1 MKRTKIIDDE
11 KKVLERLKELSKLI
25 KKNNILYHKL
35 DNPII
40 TDNQFDNYIKEN
52 NYLEKKYPHLILKQ
66 SPNNLIGNVLNNKFK
81 KINHKTRMLSLANAF
96 KEDDLKDFIERIRK
110 FLNLDI
116 KTDFN
121 FICEPKI
128 DGLSLNLFY
137 RKGKLFTASTRGD
150 GIIGEDVTANILNV
164 IGIQKILKDQSPPE
178 EIEIRGEIFLNKKDF
193 IDLNSKLDK
202 SDHFANPRNA
212 AAGSLRQL
220 DSNIANQRKLRFIAH
235 GLGFSS
241 HNYKLI
247 NDFYDDLKKWNIPIN
262 KHLKMNVGIKNMMHY
277 FKKIEEKRGSIQYD
291 IDGIVYKIN
300 DYSLQNRL
308 GFVGK
313 NPRWAVALKFSAEKT
328 STKISNIKYQV
339 GRTGAITPVAKLES
353 VNIGGVLVSNATLHN
368 FDEIE
373 KKDIRIGDIV
383 EIQRAGDVIPQ
394 VIKVIKKKT
403 NRNKPIMPPKICPIC
418 KGATVKEKD
427 EAILRCINI
436 YQCEAQIIGQLVNFV
451 SKKSMNIDGFG
462 EKQIKQFYNLNYI
475 NNFNDIFNIK
485 NHKDSIIN
493 LDGWGK
499 QSYENLILSINKSK
513 KIDLEKFIFS
523 LGIRFVGETTS
534 RLLAK
539 EFLNINN
546 LIKNSKNEE
555 ILVLIDGLGPKAIN
569 SISEYFSN
577 SDNLSILFK
586 LIKTLKINDF
596 KKPYSNNFF
605 SNKNLVFT
613 GTLTQLSREEA
624 KHLAREKGAKIA
636 SNISSSTDFLIAGDK
651 PGSKIKKAK
660 SLKIKIL
667 TENEW
672 IKKINA

>member
-1 MKRTKIIDDE
+1 
-11 KKVLERLKELSKLI
+11 
-25 KKNNILYHKL
+25 
-35 DNPII
+35 
-40 TDNQFDNYIKEN
+40 
-52 NYLEKKYPHLILKQ
+52 
-66 SPNNLIGNVLNNKFK
+66 
-81 KINHKTRMLSLANAF
+81 
-96 KEDDLKDFIERIRK
+96 
-110 FLNLDI
+110 
-116 KTDFN
+116 
-121 FICEPKI
+121 
-128 DGLSLNLFY
+128 
-137 RKGKLFTASTRGD
+137 
-150 GIIGEDVTANILNV
+150 
-164 IGIQKILKDQSPPE
+164 
-178 EIEIRGEIFLNKKDF
+178 
-193 IDLNSKLDK
+193 
-202 SDHFANPRNA
+202 
-212 AAGSLRQL
+212 
-220 DSNIANQRKLRFIAH
+220 
-235 GLGFSS
+235 
-241 HNYKLI
+241 
-247 NDFYDDLKKWNIPIN
+247 
-262 KHLKMNVGIKNMMHY
+262 MMHY
-277 FKKIEEKRGSIQYD
+277 FKEIEEKRSSIQYD

-300 DYSLQNRL
+300 DYNLQNRL

-418 KGATVKEKD
+418 KGVTVKEKD

-586 LIKTLKINDF
+586 LIKTLSINDF